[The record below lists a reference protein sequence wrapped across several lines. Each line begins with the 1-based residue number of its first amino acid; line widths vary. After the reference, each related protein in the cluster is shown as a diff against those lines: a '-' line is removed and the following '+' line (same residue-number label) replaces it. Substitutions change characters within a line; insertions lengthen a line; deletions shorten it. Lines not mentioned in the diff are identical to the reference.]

1 MLSGHKEK
9 AIENYRR
16 ATRDRSNDG
25 KREASVEEVK
35 GAVRGYQQIATHS
48 RAATKATRPLTHTKK
63 HQSSDNLSQLQ
74 TRLFGQDHTRKL
86 QRIRLLI

>member
-35 GAVRGYQQIATHS
+35 GAVRGYQQIAQHS
-48 RAATKATRPLTHTKK
+48 RAATKATRPLTHTKNTNQVTTSPNYK
-63 HQSSDNLSQLQ
+63 PDCSGKTTQGSCSVLDC
-74 TRLFGQDHTRKL
+74 
-86 QRIRLLI
+86 